1 MLKPPGLGIGDH
13 RRVGLLGGSFNPA
26 HEGHCH
32 ISLLAL
38 NRLKLDEIWWLV
50 SPQNPLKPVAGMAPL
65 AQRMATARA
74 MARDRRIKVTDIETA
89 LGTQYTADTIAA
101 LQRHFPRLDFVWL
114 MGADNLRQIARWDRW
129 QGIFR
134 SVPIAVFDRPAYSLS
149 ALNAKAA
156 QRFAASR
163 VAAEAA
169 AGLVGRRPPAWTF
182 IRCRLHPASATQI
195 RARNHSS

>member
-1 MLKPPGLGIGDH
+1 MLKPPGLGIGDR

-26 HEGHCH
+26 HEGHFH

-101 LQRHFPRLDFVWL
+101 LQRHFPRLRFVWL
-114 MGADNLRQIARWDRW
+114 MGADNLRQISRWDRW